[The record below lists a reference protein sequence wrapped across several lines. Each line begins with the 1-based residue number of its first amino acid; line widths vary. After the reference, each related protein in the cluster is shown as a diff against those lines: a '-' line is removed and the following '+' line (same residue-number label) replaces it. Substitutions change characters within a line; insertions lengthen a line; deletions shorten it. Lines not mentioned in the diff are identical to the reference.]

1 MSIESVTAELGILR
15 ARIDARS
22 ANVHTWPTKEEEH
35 AADLDRYDRRLLRA
49 PAMAGIEAP
58 TPRGRDGS
66 VLDDQE
72 RGGLEVRLARAGLD
86 VQTGRSPLAT

>member
-22 ANVHTWPTKEEEH
+22 ANLHTWPTKEEEH
-35 AADLDRYDRRLLRA
+35 VADLDRYDRGLLRA
-49 PAMAGIEAP
+49 ANMTGIEAP
-58 TPRGRDGS
+58 TSRGRDGY
-66 VLDDQE
+66 LLNDQE
-72 RGGLEVRLARAGLD
+72 RSRLEVRLAAPDFG